1 MSRSPSLTRTED
13 GAVTFSSVR
22 PSLGTALTASV
33 ADPDMDSAHAETVTW
48 TWERSRGRTGWAVI
62 SGATAASYTPTA
74 ADSESYLRATASYT
88 DRLDS
93 GRSASA
99 VTSYPPLAHKLSA
112 LAITGS
118 SRAMYPAFDAEVLHY
133 AVECGDGDTMAL
145 TWSAADAATRVAVN
159 GVQRAGQN
167 GSLSLTG
174 LTGASDIVITL
185 SGAAGA
191 STTYVIHCLGEDFP
205 DVTTVKR
212 TGATEG
218 LVGFVRRF
226 DPGQGQW
233 YSHLMI
239 IDNNGVPRY
248 RERIANR
255 VNHFRLHPGGA
266 HPYSYSE
273 RDRDPNPPATRDL
286 HSLHVVLDA
295 YLKEVQRVWTVPPL
309 RRTDN
314 HDFTITPAGNYVL
327 MSYEPRSR
335 DFSAITDNAGNVL
348 TDDQGQPYGT
358 RTVRDSDIQIITPE
372 GQQVSLW
379 SSWDHMAVE
388 DCTQHR
394 FPDGYAHINS
404 LQFHD
409 GDVVAAFRGCS
420 KVLRIDP
427 ETGTTVWRVGR
438 SYRTSAQWTASGEP
452 EPLTI
457 VGDPY
462 LEFCGLHSAKI
473 LGNGNLLLFDNGGH
487 CVINP
492 VTGTSMR
499 ESAKFARGVEYAI
512 DTVNGEAIF
521 VAHHSL
527 HGQFAHYSLASGHIE
542 AMGNG
547 DWLISWGRA
556 LIDND
561 PNTGKPPD
569 ESATQVDPG
578 TGTEKFSIT
587 VTAPSSTPLAQRER
601 LAIRA
606 YPIEPVALAPDLGA
620 LSGSFPASSHTSGS
634 NPGAGQSAQVVVAF
648 NRPVVDFAASSAS
661 LSVRGAT
668 IASVSPHV
676 AAGEA
681 ANAYIVTLTP
691 DGNGTITVGLVADQ
705 ACASGGVCT
714 ADSTTLT
721 AIPSPLVIASRPGAA
736 PSALFGAVLPAP
748 TPSDA
753 DFAWT
758 VTHDLDLDL
767 DASDRRRT
775 GMWSDGVTLRIL
787 QDGDGAD
794 DAVNAYDLETR
805 ERAEEREFALDDSQ
819 SRAPRHLDRRQ
830 RDCLGQRQRPRPPL
844 RPTTSRAASGP
855 TSATSSSPR
864 PTATP
869 AASGPT
875 ARRCGCSTATR
886 LSSPTASPAAS
897 CSANTASI
905 PPTATRTASGPT
917 A

>member
-1 MSRSPSLTRTED
+1 MPNGPLLGLIFATALTLLPVTTPTARAQSGAAPVITSPGPFTVDEGTTAVATLTATDSDTATADLTWSIPSDSAGGPDRGQFNVTSGGVLTFAAAKDFENPDDADTDGVYKVTVQVSDGSNTDSADLVVTLQNVTELLSAITGSATASHAENDAVRVGAYSASSAEDADGVTWSLSGDDSDDFEIAGGVLRFKLPPPDFESPGDAGADNGYAVTLTAAAGGSSVTLDVTVTVTDADED

-22 PSLGTALTASV
+22 PSIGTALTASV

-145 TWSAADAATRVAVN
+145 TWAAADAATRVAVN

-273 RDRDPNPPATRDL
+273 RDRDPNPPTTRDL

-327 MSYEPRSR
+327 MSYEPRDR
-335 DFSAITDNAGNVL
+335 DFSTITDNAGNVL

-358 RTVRDSDIQIITPE
+358 RNVRDSDIQIITPE

-438 SYRTSAQWTASGEP
+438 SYRTSAQWLASGEP
-452 EPLTI
+452 APLTI

-578 TGTEKFSIT
+578 
-587 VTAPSSTPLAQRER
+587 
-601 LAIRA
+601 
-606 YPIEPVALAPDLGA
+606 
-620 LSGSFPASSHTSGS
+620 
-634 NPGAGQSAQVVVAF
+634 
-648 NRPVVDFAASSAS
+648 
-661 LSVRGAT
+661 
-668 IASVSPHV
+668 
-676 AAGEA
+676 
-681 ANAYIVTLTP
+681 
-691 DGNGTITVGLVADQ
+691 
-705 ACASGGVCT
+705 
-714 ADSTTLT
+714 
-721 AIPSPLVIASRPGAA
+721 
-736 PSALFGAVLPAP
+736 
-748 TPSDA
+748 
-753 DFAWT
+753 
-758 VTHDLDLDL
+758 
-767 DASDRRRT
+767 
-775 GMWSDGVTLRIL
+775 
-787 QDGDGAD
+787 
-794 DAVNAYDLETR
+794 
-805 ERAEEREFALDDSQ
+805 
-819 SRAPRHLDRRQ
+819 RAPRS
-830 RDCLGQRQRPRPPL
+830 
-844 RPTTSRAASGP
+844 SRS
-855 TSATSSSPR
+855 R
-864 PTATP
+864 
-869 AASGPT
+869 
-875 ARRCGCSTATR
+875 
-886 LSSPTASPAAS
+886 
-897 CSANTASI
+897 
-905 PPTATRTASGPT
+905 
-917 A
+917 